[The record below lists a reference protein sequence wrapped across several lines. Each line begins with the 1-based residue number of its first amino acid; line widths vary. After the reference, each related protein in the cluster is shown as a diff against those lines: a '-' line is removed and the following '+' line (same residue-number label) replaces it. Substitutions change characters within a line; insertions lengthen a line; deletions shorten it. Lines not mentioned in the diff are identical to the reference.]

1 MAKKTVD
8 QMAKEFGNKD
18 YHSEKL
24 LSGDPKKGDYNYAV
38 SGKKD
43 GERYSRSIIKS
54 KKGKKVQG
62 TTTSSKAT
70 QSPDEKTSSVTSS
83 YKESN
88 KIKGGHHMKGK
99 TTTKNKRKKSKTGLL
114 EMQGY

>member
-1 MAKKTVD
+1 
-8 QMAKEFGNKD
+8 MAKEWGDKD

-38 SGKKD
+38 SGKKG
-43 GERYSRSIIKS
+43 GERYSRSVIKS

-62 TTTSSKAT
+62 TTTRT
-70 QSPDEKTSSVTSS
+70 LKTPESNTTTTS

-88 KIKGGHHMKGK
+88 KIKDGHYMKGK
-99 TTTKNKRKKSKTGLL
+99 ISTKSGRTIKTSTKNNKKRKVGLL
-114 EMQGY
+114 EKRGL